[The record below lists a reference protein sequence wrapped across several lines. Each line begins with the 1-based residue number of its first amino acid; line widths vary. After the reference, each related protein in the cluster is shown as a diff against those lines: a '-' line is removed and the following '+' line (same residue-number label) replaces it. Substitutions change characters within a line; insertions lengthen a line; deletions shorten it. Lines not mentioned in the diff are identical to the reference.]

1 MNEVQD
7 DSPTHAI
14 QSAVT
19 RVLEPKVQKPE
30 AAGDA
35 ATDAADDDETPSSS
49 APRRPVA
56 RERLGRYVV
65 LGELGHGGMGV
76 VLEAFDRTLDR
87 RVALKVLHRDLD
99 VAHTKRLLREAQAL
113 AKLSHPNVVQVYEVG
128 EADEQTFIAM
138 ELVKGR
144 SIKAWLSQ
152 EPRPGWQECVKV
164 YLQAGEGLA
173 AAHAQGLVHR
183 DFKPSNAVIDDTGRV
198 RVLDFGLARLTED
211 SRTTRTS
218 YELSVEEPAFE
229 AALTHAGEV
238 MGTPGYMAP
247 EQMRGLEVDART
259 DQFSYCVALYEAL
272 YGERPYVGRSLEAL
286 MASMASRQLQPL
298 PPGIDVPAAVRM
310 AVRRGLAVEPHERW
324 PSMTALLVALRKLV
338 EPRPRRR
345 GVVVLGV
352 AGGLVAIGLGL
363 ARHAEVGYRCEG
375 ANAQLQ
381 GVWDGARRREVEA
394 AIAATTLPYARDTW
408 LRVEA
413 RLDEYADA
421 WVAAHT
427 EACEATS
434 VRQEQSAEVMELR
447 MACLHARRDALQQA
461 VSVLGQA
468 DATRVAHA
476 VELVTSLP
484 GLPACDD
491 VEALR
496 AELPPPE
503 DPEVAMRVKALRE
516 ELVQAEALRDAGDP
530 GAAASL
536 ADAVVA
542 EAEGVPY
549 VPILA
554 EGLLMRGTVREGL
567 GRDADAEADEL
578 RAYLLAAEHGHDAVE
593 AKAVTRLVLLV
604 GQRRGDLDAG
614 LRWGTTALA
623 LAKGLPAEPTLEAS
637 ALTSIGVLLHAR
649 SELPEALDHFERA
662 LAIDERAL
670 GSDHPRV
677 ARLLRHLGHVLRD
690 QGKLAEALDH
700 QRRALAVLERALG
713 PRHPAVEAEAQAQIQ
728 AQVEI
733 EVQQ

>member
-1 MNEVQD
+1 
-7 DSPTHAI
+7 
-14 QSAVT
+14 
-19 RVLEPKVQKPE
+19 
-30 AAGDA
+30 
-35 ATDAADDDETPSSS
+35 
-49 APRRPVA
+49 
-56 RERLGRYVV
+56 
-65 LGELGHGGMGV
+65 
-76 VLEAFDRTLDR
+76 
-87 RVALKVLHRDLD
+87 
-99 VAHTKRLLREAQAL
+99 
-113 AKLSHPNVVQVYEVG
+113 
-128 EADEQTFIAM
+128 
-138 ELVKGR
+138 
-144 SIKAWLSQ
+144 
-152 EPRPGWQECVKV
+152 
-164 YLQAGEGLA
+164 
-173 AAHAQGLVHR
+173 
-183 DFKPSNAVIDDTGRV
+183 
-198 RVLDFGLARLTED
+198 
-211 SRTTRTS
+211 
-218 YELSVEEPAFE
+218 
-229 AALTHAGEV
+229 
-238 MGTPGYMAP
+238 
-247 EQMRGLEVDART
+247 
-259 DQFSYCVALYEAL
+259 
-272 YGERPYVGRSLEAL
+272 
-286 MASMASRQLQPL
+286 
-298 PPGIDVPAAVRM
+298 
-310 AVRRGLAVEPHERW
+310 
-324 PSMTALLVALRKLV
+324 
-338 EPRPRRR
+338 
-345 GVVVLGV
+345 
-352 AGGLVAIGLGL
+352 
-363 ARHAEVGYRCEG
+363 
-375 ANAQLQ
+375 
-381 GVWDGARRREVEA
+381 
-394 AIAATTLPYARDTW
+394 
-408 LRVEA
+408 
-413 RLDEYADA
+413 
-421 WVAAHT
+421 
-427 EACEATS
+427 

-623 LAKGLPAEPTLEAS
+623 LAKGLPAEPTPEAS

-670 GSDHPRV
+670 GSDHPQV

-713 PRHPAVEAEAQAQIQ
+713 PRHPAVEAEAQQ
-728 AQVEI
+728 
-733 EVQQ
+733 